1 MKRRRG
7 LSLLLALAMLL
18 TLVPLVGASAAEG
31 DVTEVTY
38 VQNNTGKAVTAYYKN
53 DEGVI
58 GPNGN
63 VIEAGA
69 LLQYQGEE
77 TVGDKTYYKTPSAY
91 VLKEEE

>member
-38 VQNNTGKAVTAYYKN
+38 VQNNTAM
-53 DEGVI
+53 
-58 GPNGN
+58 
-63 VIEAGA
+63 
-69 LLQYQGEE
+69 L
-77 TVGDKTYYKTPSAY
+77 
-91 VLKEEE
+91 

>member
-38 VQNNTGKAVTAYYKN
+38 VRTTRAK
-53 DEGVI
+53 
-58 GPNGN
+58 
-63 VIEAGA
+63 
-69 LLQYQGEE
+69 L
-77 TVGDKTYYKTPSAY
+77 
-91 VLKEEE
+91 